1 MKEVILAHQDEIAK
15 SDVLK
20 KLGLEKNKYIIL
32 SAHREENIDISE
44 NFDKLMLSINQLAEA
59 YKMPVIYSVH
69 PRSQKYIKER
79 NVMFHELVRPMPPFC
94 FTEYSALMHNAFCV
108 VSDSGTMPEEA
119 AIGHFPAVC
128 IRTSTERPEALDK
141 GDFVIG
147 GIGEDEVLQAVD
159 MVTKM
164 AKKGDFGAKVPD
176 YEVDN
181 VSSVV
186 VRVIQSYTKI
196 INETVWRK

>member
-1 MKEVILAHQDEIAK
+1 M
-15 SDVLK
+15 
-20 KLGLEKNKYIIL
+20 
-32 SAHREENIDISE
+32 
-44 NFDKLMLSINQLAEA
+44 
-59 YKMPVIYSVH
+59 H
-69 PRSQKYIKER
+69 PRSEKYIKER
-79 NVMFHELVRPMPPFC
+79 NVIFHNFVRPMPPFC
-94 FTEYSALMHNAFCV
+94 FTEYSALMKNAFCV

-147 GIGEDEVLQAVD
+147 GIGENEVLQAVD

-164 AKKGDFGAKVPD
+164 AGAGDFGAKVPD